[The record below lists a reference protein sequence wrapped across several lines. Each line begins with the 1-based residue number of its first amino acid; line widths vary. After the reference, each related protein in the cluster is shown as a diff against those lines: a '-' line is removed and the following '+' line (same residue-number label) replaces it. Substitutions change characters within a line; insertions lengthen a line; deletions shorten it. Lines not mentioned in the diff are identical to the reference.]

1 MKWEGKKAV
10 SRGNSMGKALICEPG
25 PPAHKVLKKKA
36 SGECESGKRGGQR
49 CSPVPAGTGG
59 EGSEWAGLNLSS

>member
-1 MKWEGKKAV
+1 
-10 SRGNSMGKALICEPG
+10 MGKALICEPE

-49 CSPVPAGTGG
+49 CSPVPFGTGG
-59 EGSEWAGLNLSS
+59 EGSEWAGLNLPS